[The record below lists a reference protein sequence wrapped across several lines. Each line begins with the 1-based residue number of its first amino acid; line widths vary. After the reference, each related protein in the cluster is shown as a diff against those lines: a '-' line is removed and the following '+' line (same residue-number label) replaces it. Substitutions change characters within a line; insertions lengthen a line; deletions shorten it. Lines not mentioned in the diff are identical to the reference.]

1 MRREKEGGQR
11 EERRTQRERGK
22 APTPRP
28 SAFSVKE
35 ENLFFFFLRFTRW
48 SLSCSATLVVNA
60 HQRHQRRFAV
70 GTGQVGEEI
79 FTLRFCEF
87 SLFRA
92 FPQALLL
99 IFYPF

>member
-1 MRREKEGGQR
+1 MRREKEGGR
-11 EERRTQRERGK
+11 EKKEERRVGGK

-92 FPQALLL
+92 FPQA
-99 IFYPF
+99 